1 MEDYEL
7 SVITGTLS
15 FVCRLSRGGGDGRL
29 GTISDNWNRHLSV
42 GYPEEVAMEDY
53 ELSVI
58 TGTLSF
64 VCRLSR
70 GGGNGRL

>member
-1 MEDYEL
+1 MEDY
-7 SVITGTLS
+7 
-15 FVCRLSRGGGDGRL
+15 
-29 GTISDNWNRHLSV
+29 HLSV
-42 GYPEEVAMEDY
+42 GYPEEVAMEDYELSVITERYHLSVGYPEEVTMEDY

>member
-7 SVITGTLS
+7 SVITATLS
-15 FVCRLSRGGGDGRL
+15 F
-29 GTISDNWNRHLSV
+29 V
-42 GYPEEVAMEDY
+42 GYPEEVDNVGIQRRWQWKT

>member
-7 SVITGTLS
+7 SVITG
-15 FVCRLSRGGGDGRL
+15 RY
-29 GTISDNWNRHLSV
+29 HLSV

-58 TGTLSF
+58 TATF
-64 VCRLSR
+64 VQRRWQWKTIICL
-70 GGGNGRL
+70 

>member
-1 MEDYEL
+1 MNYQCERY
-7 SVITGTLS
+7 
-15 FVCRLSRGGGDGRL
+15 
-29 GTISDNWNRHLSV
+29 HLSV

-58 TGTLSF
+58 TATLSF